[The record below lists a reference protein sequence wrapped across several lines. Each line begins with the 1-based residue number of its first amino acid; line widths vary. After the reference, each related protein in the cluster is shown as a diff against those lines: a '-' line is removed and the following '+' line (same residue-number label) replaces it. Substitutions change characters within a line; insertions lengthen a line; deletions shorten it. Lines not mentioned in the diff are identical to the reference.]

1 MKYLFYG
8 KGKTNME
15 IKLTDLNSELWETFR
30 GAYGN
35 VSKEVAIL
43 MGEPMTEPQKK
54 IRRLD
59 TEEKEDYHIVFDNL
73 CENLSHQMSFY
84 KATYLALPYLVTLFG
99 KESKNESFEWKL
111 TMLSEIGLCL
121 ATDIPSNH
129 EDQLDDE
136 EILRSYEASVLK
148 LQELTRQFI
157 KQYEKEIAELDFN
170 ERSMLVTALLAI
182 LGDREATFILT
193 MSCWD
198 TCYMLCDCCEYCEEE
213 AVLSDDEAKEAI
225 VPAETMVGKW
235 DGSSY
240 DDTYLWISNVLN
252 RLGAEEELE
261 ILSYYYGTYTCP
273 ECGNQK
279 KVIDLM
285 KNYYFEG

>member
-1 MKYLFYG
+1 M
-8 KGKTNME
+8 
-15 IKLTDLNSELWETFR
+15 
-30 GAYGN
+30 
-35 VSKEVAIL
+35 
-43 MGEPMTEPQKK
+43 
-54 IRRLD
+54 
-59 TEEKEDYHIVFDNL
+59 
-73 CENLSHQMSFY
+73 
-84 KATYLALPYLVTLFG
+84 
-99 KESKNESFEWKL
+99 
-111 TMLSEIGLCL
+111 
-121 ATDIPSNH
+121 
-129 EDQLDDE
+129 
-136 EILRSYEASVLK
+136 K
-148 LQELTRQFI
+148 LQELTKQFI

-170 ERSMLVTALLAI
+170 ERSMLVTVLLAI
-182 LGDREATFILT
+182 LGDREAAFILT

-198 TCYMLCDCCEYCEEE
+198 SCYMLCDCCEYCEEE
-213 AVLSDDEAKEAI
+213 VVLSDDEAKEAI

-261 ILSYYYGTYTCP
+261 ILSYYYGAYTCP